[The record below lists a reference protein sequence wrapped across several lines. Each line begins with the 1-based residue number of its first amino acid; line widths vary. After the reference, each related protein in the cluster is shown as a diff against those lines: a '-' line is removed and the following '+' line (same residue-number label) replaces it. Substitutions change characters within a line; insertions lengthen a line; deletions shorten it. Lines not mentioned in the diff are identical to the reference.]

1 MDNGEPRSCIDCGTK
16 GCGGKGGRRPGF
28 CLTDR
33 VPDGMLEESLS
44 HYGDGLE
51 GRIMRVAATVEHDGY
66 LRWCRVQETMEF
78 AKRMGFRKIGI
89 ANCLGLLEE
98 ARTLAGFLRSNGFEV
113 LGTSC
118 KTGMVPK
125 TDVGIDPEC
134 CEIGPNICNPV
145 LQAEILNSHGTELNI
160 LVGLCVGHDSL
171 FYMNSKAP
179 VTTLVVKDRVLANN
193 PAGALYAAGSFYK
206 GLNGCIDRGDDAG
219 KR

>member
-98 ARTLAGFLRSNGFEV
+98 ARTLAGILRSNGFEV
-113 LGTSC
+113 FGASC

-145 LQAEILNSHGTELNI
+145 LQAEILNSHGR
-160 LVGLCVGHDSL
+160 S
-171 FYMNSKAP
+171 
-179 VTTLVVKDRVLANN
+179 
-193 PAGALYAAGSFYK
+193 
-206 GLNGCIDRGDDAG
+206 
-219 KR
+219 